1 MEIKNVAMV
10 GLGAI
15 GTVFARHIIKTAESF
30 AVVAGGSRG
39 EKIRQNGQTING
51 EHITPNVVN
60 PNDTNWK
67 ADLVIFTVKNYQLE
81 QAIEDVKNIVT
92 KDTILLTIINGVSAR
107 DRIKSFYPDNTVLYG
122 LCSTDAERDKTGGI
136 YCSYEGQIKFG
147 NADNTVMSPEVK
159 AVKELFDASGIDSEA
174 PKDMMRA
181 LWYKFMVNV
190 SVNQL
195 SAVTHSGYGG
205 FVKIPELNNALRQ
218 VMGEVITLAN
228 KMGINITQSDAE
240 EHINDMSGSDPDGM
254 TSMLQ
259 DVVSKRKTE
268 VDYFA
273 GTMIQLGKKYNVPT
287 PWNDRLYLLIK
298 TIETL
303 YLAN

>member
-15 GTVFARHIIKTAESF
+15 GTVFARHLIKTAESF

-39 EKIRQNGQTING
+39 EKLRQNGQMING
-51 EHITPNVVN
+51 EHITPNVID
-60 PNDTNWK
+60 PNDNNWK

-81 QAIEDVKNIVT
+81 QAIEDVKNIVY

-107 DRIKSFYPDNTVLYG
+107 DRIKAFYPENTVLYG
-122 LCSTDAERDKTGGI
+122 LCKTDAERDKTGGI
-136 YCSYEGQIKFG
+136 YCSYEGQIQFG
-147 NADNTVMSPEVK
+147 NGDNTVISPEVK
-159 AVKELFDASGIDSEA
+159 AVKDIFDKAGIDSDV
-174 PKDMMRA
+174 PQDMMRA

-190 SVNQL
+190 GVNQL
-195 SAVTHSGYGG
+195 SAVTRSGYGG

-228 KMGINITQSDAE
+228 KMGINITTADAN
-240 EHINDMSGSDPDGM
+240 EHITGMADSDPDGM

-259 DVVSKRKTE
+259 DVVSRRKTE

-273 GTMIQLGKKYNVPT
+273 GTMIELGKKYNVPT

-298 TIETL
+298 TIEKL
-303 YLAN
+303 YGAE

>member
-15 GTVFARHIIKTAESF
+15 GTVFARHLIKTAESF

-39 EKIRQNGQTING
+39 ERIRQNGQTING
-51 EHITPNVVN
+51 EHIMPNVVE
-60 PNDTNWK
+60 PNETNWK
-67 ADLVIFTVKNYQLE
+67 ADLIVFTVKNYQLE
-81 QAIEDVKNIVT
+81 QAVEDVKNIVA
-92 KDTILLTIINGVSAR
+92 KDTILFTIINGVSAR
-107 DRIKSFYPDNTVLYG
+107 DRIKTFYPKNTVLYG

-174 PKDMMRA
+174 PNDMMRA

-195 SAVTHSGYGG
+195 SAVTRSGYGG

-218 VMGEVITLAN
+218 VMSEVITLAN

-240 EHINDMSGSDPDGM
+240 KHINDMAGADPDGM

-273 GTMIQLGKKYNVPT
+273 GTMIELGKKYNVPT
-287 PWNDRLYLLIK
+287 PWNDRLYLIIK
-298 TIETL
+298 TIEKI
-303 YLAN
+303 YGAK